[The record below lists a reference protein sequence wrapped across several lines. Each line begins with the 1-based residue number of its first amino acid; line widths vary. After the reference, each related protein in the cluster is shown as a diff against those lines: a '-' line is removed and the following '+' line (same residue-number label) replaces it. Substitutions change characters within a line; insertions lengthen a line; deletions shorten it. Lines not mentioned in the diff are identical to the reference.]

1 MKSAYKTTF
10 TLLIIAST
18 LVVSFGS
25 KDKLLRKVKAR
36 YVDVGKQH
44 LRQLFCTSSSSATC
58 NCDGKGT
65 PIPPVSRIQSN
76 NEERKFSQEV
86 VQLVAEIISGFI
98 KSELDKIFSE
108 RLIGSNGEREN
119 EEGNEGEESEG
130 EGNEGEESE
139 GERNEGEE
147 NEGEENEG
155 EENEEGKKG
164 EVNEE
169 GFRKYYHS

>member
-1 MKSAYKTTF
+1 MKSTYKTTF
-10 TLLIIAST
+10 TLLIIASA

-25 KDKLLRKVKAR
+25 KDKLLRKIKAR
-36 YVDVGKQH
+36 YLDMGKRH
-44 LRQLFCTSSSSATC
+44 LGQFFCTSSSSATC
-58 NCDGKGT
+58 NCDVKGT

-76 NEERKFSQEV
+76 NDERKFSQEV

-119 EEGNEGEESEG
+119 EDEESEG

-169 GFRKYYHS
+169 GFRKYYRS